1 MNLIK
6 KNTVSSLLLTAG
18 LLTAGL
24 VNAQETVK
32 VKDGVA
38 AVKPEV
44 QQPAFGVSLY
54 GFVRHEAAFDSRQTV
69 DAREGNLVFW
79 GKDVNFDANHKDI
92 NSASKLQMLAVVSR
106 VGVRITAPD
115 VLNAKVGGAIEGDF
129 FGTSDAN
136 AFRLRHAYATLDW
149 KKTQLLFGQYW
160 NPLTNLDMMP
170 GVVNFSGGAPY
181 MPFNRNPQ
189 IRLTQKL
196 SDKFNLIVAAISQR
210 DLTGSTAPYI
220 NSSLPAG
227 HVQLNYKTK
236 NVLIGAAGHYEQIR
250 PALSTTA
257 VPGGVTLASNERL
270 NSATVMVYG
279 RFDTKYTLIRVE
291 AIHSQ
296 NAASFAMLG
305 GYVGYTPS
313 TAGLERFSTINTQ
326 SYWIEFTG
334 KTKKIVPGFF
344 AGYSHNDGANNTIAG
359 TAKAYGIANVIGG
372 IAAPGNVT
380 STNPSIRTINYIYR
394 LAPRV
399 EVPLK
404 NLKFGLET
412 EYSAAQWGNS
422 DSKAKAV
429 SNLNLVGQWRV
440 LFATTLKF

>member
-6 KNTVSSLLLTAG
+6 KITVYSLLLTAG
-18 LLTAGL
+18 L
-24 VNAQETVK
+24 VSAQETVK
-32 VKDGVA
+32 EKDGVA

-54 GFVRHEAAFDSRQTV
+54 GFVRHEAAFDTRQTV

-227 HVQLNYKTK
+227 HIQLNYKTK
-236 NVLIGAAGHYEQIR
+236 NVLVGAAGHYEQIR
-250 PALSTTA
+250 PALFTTA
-257 VPGGVTLASNERL
+257 GSATLASNERL

-291 AIHSQ
+291 ATHSQ

-344 AGYSHNDGANNTIAG
+344 AGYSHNDGANSTIAG

-372 IAAPGNVT
+372 IGAGYSSPGI
-380 STNPSIRTINYIYR
+380 PARTINYIYR

-412 EYSAAQWGNS
+412 EYSVAQWGNA
-422 DSKAKAV
+422 DNKAKAV